1 MVSPLPPGPNLSL
14 AMSAIAPVFF
24 FFFYLFIFGCAG
36 SSLLHT
42 LSLVAVSRSSSL
54 VMVHGPLV
62 VVASLVECRLSGTR
76 VLVVAVCG
84 LQ

>member
-14 AMSAIAPVFF
+14 AMSAIAPVF

-54 VMVHGPLV
+54 VMVYGPLV
-62 VVASLVECRLSGTR
+62 AVASLVECRLSGTR